1 MEASKDSGPKTIVPK
16 TKVEV
21 PLNTRAKYVAAE
33 NAHYLIRRWTTK
45 RPTQSANGPYF
56 SLARLLYEAATAI
69 KPTTLDRVSM
79 ANAANSPE
87 SGAPTRRVSGLNRA
101 ACRGRL
107 APPPTNPRTFSCW
120 FDGYAARGSG
130 YVLVVCT
137 PHMRC
142 INREENHVGRFGKYP
157 GH

>member
-56 SLARLLYEAATAI
+56 SLARLLYEAATGNKADDPGQSI
-69 KPTTLDRVSM
+69 D
-79 ANAANSPE
+79 
-87 SGAPTRRVSGLNRA
+87 GQ
-101 ACRGRL
+101 CRKFAREWSADQKGV
-107 APPPTNPRTFSCW
+107 RT
-120 FDGYAARGSG
+120 
-130 YVLVVCT
+130 
-137 PHMRC
+137 
-142 INREENHVGRFGKYP
+142 
-157 GH
+157 